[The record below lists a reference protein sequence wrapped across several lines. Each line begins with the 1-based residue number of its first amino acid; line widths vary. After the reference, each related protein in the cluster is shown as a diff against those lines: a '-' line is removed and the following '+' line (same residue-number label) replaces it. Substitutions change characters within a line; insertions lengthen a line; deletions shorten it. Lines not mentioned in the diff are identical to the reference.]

1 MEDFMKTIRELY
13 REGRYNLWD
22 KNRTAIERYKIDE
35 RLEEFMKSLTPKDR
49 RILDEII
56 DDMLVKADSEAENT
70 FSEGFSLGVRLTAES
85 FESNKRRK

>member
-1 MEDFMKTIRELY
+1 MKTIRELY

-22 KNRTAIERYKIDE
+22 KNRTAIESYKIDE

-49 RILDEII
+49 RILDEIV
-56 DDMLVKADSEAENT
+56 DDMLVKADSEAENV

-85 FESNKRRK
+85 FEGNQSKK

>member
-1 MEDFMKTIRELY
+1 MKTIRELY

-22 KNRTAIERYKIDE
+22 KNRTAIESYKIDE

-49 RILDEII
+49 RILDEIV
-56 DDMLVKADSEAENT
+56 DDMLVKADSEAENA

-85 FESNKRRK
+85 FERNQSKK

>member
-1 MEDFMKTIRELY
+1 MKTIRELY

-22 KNRTAIERYKIDE
+22 KNRTAIESHKIDE

-56 DDMLVKADSEAENT
+56 DDMLVKADSEAENA

-85 FESNKRRK
+85 FESNKRGK

>member
-1 MEDFMKTIRELY
+1 MKTIRELY

-22 KNRTAIERYKIDE
+22 KNRTAIESYKIDE

-56 DDMLVKADSEAENT
+56 DDMLVKADSEAENA

>member
-1 MEDFMKTIRELY
+1 MKTIRELY

-22 KNRTAIERYKIDE
+22 KNRTAIESYKIDE

-56 DDMLVKADSEAENT
+56 DDMLVKADSEAENA
-70 FSEGFSLGVRLTAES
+70 FSEGFSLGVRLTAEA

>member
-1 MEDFMKTIRELY
+1 MKTIRELY

-22 KNRTAIERYKIDE
+22 KNRTAIGSYKIDE